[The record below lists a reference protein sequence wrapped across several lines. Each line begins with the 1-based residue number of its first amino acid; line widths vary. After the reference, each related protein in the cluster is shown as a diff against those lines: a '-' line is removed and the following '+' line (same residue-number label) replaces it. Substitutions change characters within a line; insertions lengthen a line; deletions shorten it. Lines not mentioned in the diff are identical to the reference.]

1 MSKKIFATDILLNVD
16 VEMILDRITEY
27 DHKYVTEANAE
38 MLLSLMEQDISD
50 WFYENIG
57 SVLDEAIG
65 KYIHE
70 VMNPE
75 KEYEHDV

>member
-1 MSKKIFATDILLNVD
+1 MSKKVFADDILLTVD

-27 DHKYVTEANAE
+27 DHKYVTETDAE
-38 MLLSLMEQDISD
+38 LLLSRIEQDISD

-57 SVLDEAIG
+57 TALDEAID
-65 KYIHE
+65 KHIHE

-75 KEYEHDV
+75 KDQ

>member
-1 MSKKIFATDILLNVD
+1 MMSKKIFATDILLNVD

-27 DHKYVTEANAE
+27 DHKYVTEDNAE

-50 WFYENIG
+50 WFYENVG
-57 SVLDEAIG
+57 SALDEAIG

-70 VMNPE
+70 VMNPKAE
-75 KEYEHDV
+75 

>member
-1 MSKKIFATDILLNVD
+1 MSKKVFAEDILLTVD

-27 DHKYVTEANAE
+27 NHKYVTETDAE

-57 SVLDEAIG
+57 TAIDEAIN
-65 KYIHE
+65 KHIHE
-70 VMNPE
+70 VMNPKRE
-75 KEYEHDV
+75 D